1 MPVKQ
6 EGERG
11 AAAASQSARSGQTY
25 DPVEACKGKSLWPD
39 SAQKFSVEN
48 EEYKPLW
55 LSYGRDNPSV
65 SGGHRSGL
73 ILHTATN
80 GVYVQ
85 GQKYADG
92 GSCGELKLDAD
103 KSSGLLV
110 PEPDFEDMDEDV
122 GGGGGG
128 GGVQAFEQNMAVV
141 VAPSR
146 TPQQI
151 AAGVS
156 AKAKKTAAVL
166 QQQIIASK
174 ETAEAE
180 KSLRMTNAVKSAQA
194 KAKKASKASIEIA
207 TKEHEMLCA
216 DADFLDGG
224 GTQELVDAVKAL
236 VLHPT
241 GAAGDVLAKVAKK
254 MFESNYA
261 VGSRNRIIADD
272 HRAQRL
278 SDAQLLQMEEQYQQ
292 RQSTA
297 VSSVAEQLERAKKRK
312 GTDTTA
318 LVFGLNPLSVK
329 CDACEEMNYK
339 NAVKCKLCHAVLS
352 RPSVP

>member
-1 MPVKQ
+1 MMSKQMMPVKQ

-156 AKAKKTAAVL
+156 AKAEKTAALL

-180 KSLRMTNAVKSAQA
+180 KSLRMTNAVKSAHA

-216 DADFLDGG
+216 DADYDLLSEEEGG
-224 GTQELVDAVKAL
+224 
-236 VLHPT
+236 LH
-241 GAAGDVLAKVAKK
+241 
-254 MFESNYA
+254 
-261 VGSRNRIIADD
+261 VG
-272 HRAQRL
+272 
-278 SDAQLLQMEEQYQQ
+278 
-292 RQSTA
+292 
-297 VSSVAEQLERAKKRK
+297 
-312 GTDTTA
+312 
-318 LVFGLNPLSVK
+318 
-329 CDACEEMNYK
+329 
-339 NAVKCKLCHAVLS
+339 
-352 RPSVP
+352 VP

>member
-25 DPVEACKGKSLWPD
+25 DPVEACKGKRMWPD
-39 SAQKFSVEN
+39 WATKFSVED
-48 EEYKPLW
+48 EEYVNLW
-55 LSYGRDNPSV
+55 LSYGEDNPSV
-65 SGGHRSGL
+65 CGGHLSGL
-73 ILHTATN
+73 TLHTATN

-92 GSCGELKLDAD
+92 QSCSELSMEAD

-110 PEPDFEDMDEDV
+110 LEPDLEHMDEDV
-122 GGGGGG
+122 GGGG
-128 GGVQAFEQNMAVV
+128 VQAPKQNMAVV

-156 AKAKKTAAVL
+156 AKAEKTAALL